1 MSGGCAERVGAG
13 GSLSL
18 CLPVLPLPGGL
29 KVPPSRA
36 KGGGGTRPPS
46 NASLGDKCHLH
57 HLLQQCE
64 VAGGALRG
72 GGDGRDSVTLGKGS
86 AAVEQDTNTD
96 HRVPWGQRGGG
107 H

>member
-1 MSGGCAERVGAG
+1 MSRGRRRGGEWGP
-13 GSLSL
+13 LSL

-57 HLLQQCE
+57 HLLQRVKWRGERCRE
-64 VAGGALRG
+64 GRGGTVSPWEEAEPPWRGDTNSDHRALRG
-72 GGDGRDSVTLGKGS
+72 
-86 AAVEQDTNTD
+86 
-96 HRVPWGQRGGG
+96 HRGAG